1 MEHTGGWAQATKA
14 NELANAAAAAASSDV
29 GENESDEYALGE
41 SAALGVDGLGQR
53 QQRKQRMSAA
63 SLAAALELTDLES
76 AQQRFGGGAFLP
88 ILPLGS
94 DEDSSRFDGL
104 TTLGGP
110 TSTARWGLTS

>member
-29 GENESDEYALGE
+29 GENESDEYALDE

-53 QQRKQRMSAA
+53 QRKQRMSAA